1 MSLSEQNSAVADP
14 RPSPGAALRVA
25 RELRGWS
32 VEHVAGQL
40 KLSPVQV
47 AAIEADAFDKL
58 PGNTFV
64 RGFVRNY
71 ARLLGLDAQTLLELL
86 TGMLPPERTQAA
98 LPRLP
103 QEDGPSFSGSE
114 GTTPRSMLG
123 GLAAVTGLILGALFV
138 FWYMQQ
144 PSSPDV
150 ALPEASAPLGN
161 LVAVTPDASAASPA
175 EPASTASH
183 SAAVSS
189 VVAASRVAPVAA
201 SEPVIVISPA
211 SLPGAI
217 GASVALGHGDLRIA
231 AQADSWVQVLD
242 ADGNK
247 LYSGLLKPGAEQVLG
262 GKLPYSLK
270 IGNAPNTRVVF
281 RGKPVEL
288 ASATRGEVATFE
300 LK

>member
-1 MSLSEQNSAVADP
+1 MSLTEENAAVTTPA
-14 RPSPGAALRVA
+14 PSPGAALRIA

-32 VEHVAGQL
+32 VEQVAGQL
-40 KLSPVQV
+40 KLSVGQIT
-47 AAIEADAFDKL
+47 ALEADAFDSL

-71 ARLLGLDAQTLLELL
+71 ARLLGLDVQQLQDQLAVL
-86 TGMLPPERTQAA
+86 LPPERPQAA

-103 QEDGPSFSGSE
+103 QEDGPSFAAGASA
-114 GTTPRSMLG
+114 PRSLLG
-123 GLAAVTGLILGALFV
+123 ILAAVAGLMLGAVLV

-144 PSSPDV
+144 PSSPEVD
-150 ALPEASAPLGN
+150 APEASVPLGN
-161 LVAVTPDASAASPA
+161 LVAVASDASAVAAIDASVPQVVASPA
-175 EPASTASH
+175 
-183 SAAVSS
+183 SS
-189 VVAASRVAPVAA
+189 FALASRPIGVA

-217 GASVALGHGDLRIA
+217 GASVPLGHGDLVIS
-231 AQADSWVQVLD
+231 AQSDSWVQVLD

-270 IGNAPNTRVVF
+270 IGNAPNTRVIF
-281 RGKPVEL
+281 RGKQIDL
-288 ASATRGEVATFE
+288 ASSTRAEVATFE